1 MRNNQPVTQR
11 ELVCP
16 DLLTVVS
23 RTDAKGILT
32 YVNDDFIGNSGF
44 TREELIGQPH
54 NIVRHPDM
62 PAEVFRDFWETLQA
76 GRTWTG
82 LMKNRA
88 KNGDHYW
95 LKATATP
102 TPDGGF
108 MSVRVK
114 PTREEISQAESLY
127 QRMQQNPKL
136 RLAGGHLAP
145 PGLFRLLQKLL
156 DLHLSTKLWIS
167 TLSSMFAILICVGLG
182 WMALDTAEALLP
194 AGKATEFEGFRISLG
209 LVAGLTLVVWPL
221 IAFIV
226 VRSFTSPLAAAVQA
240 ARSIAAFDLS
250 HPVPLA
256 GRDEVGELLNQFAI
270 MRNNLQEGAALIKQ
284 NTRRLD
290 RAAHDLAESSS
301 SAAHASNQQSESASS
316 MAAAVEELSV
326 SIDQVGEHANEAD
339 AVSRASGKASREGG
353 EVIHN
358 TANEIGRIADAVNS
372 SANTINDL
380 QRYTNEISAI
390 VSVIKDIADQTNLL
404 ALNAAIE
411 AARAGEQGRGFAVVA
426 DEVRKLAERTAQSTQ
441 QIAGMIG
448 KVQSG
453 ARQAVAEMEAS
464 VLQVSEGVQLA
475 HRAGDSVA
483 AIQTTSERVVRTVAD
498 INLALKEQGVAAK
511 EIARSV
517 ERVAQMTESSS
528 AASRQASAV
537 AEQVASLAD
546 ELGHLADMFKI

>member
-11 ELVCP
+11 EYDFP
-16 DLLTVVS
+16 SGFAIVS

-32 YVNDDFIGNSGF
+32 FVNDDFVQSSGF
-44 TREELIGQPH
+44 QRAELIGQHH

-62 PAEVFRDFWETLQA
+62 PAEAFRDLWGTLQA

-82 LMKNRA
+82 LVKNRC

-95 LKATATP
+95 VKATATP

-114 PTREEISQAESLY
+114 PTRDEVRAADALY
-127 QRMQQNPKL
+127 QRMRNDPKI
-136 RLAGGHLAP
+136 RLAGGRLAP
-145 PGLFRLLQKLL
+145 GGLASLVQSLL
-156 DLHLSTKLWIS
+156 DLKLTTKLWIS
-167 TLSSMFAILICVGLG
+167 TLASMFAILLCVGLG
-182 WMALDTAEALLP
+182 WLALDVAEAVLP
-194 AGKATEFEGFRISLG
+194 KDKISGFEPFRLGLG
-209 LVAGLTLVVWPL
+209 LVAGMALVVWPVA
-221 IAFIV
+221 AFIV
-226 VRSFTSPLAAAVQA
+226 VRSFTTPLESALLA

-250 HPVPLA
+250 RPVPLA

-290 RAAHDLAESSS
+290 QAAQDLAESSR
-301 SAAHASNQQSESASS
+301 SAAHASNQQSEAASS

-339 AVSRASGKASREGG
+339 AVSRASGNASREGG

-358 TANEIGRIADAVNS
+358 TANEIGLIADAVNS
-372 SANTINDL
+372 SASTINEL
-380 QRYTNEISAI
+380 EHFAGEISAI
-390 VSVIKDIADQTNLL
+390 VIVIKDIADQTNLL

-426 DEVRKLAERTAQSTQ
+426 DEVRKLAERTTKSTQ
-441 QIAGMIG
+441 EIAGMIN

-453 ARQAVAEMEAS
+453 ARLAVAGMKAG
-464 VLQVSEGVQLA
+464 VKQVSEGVQMA
-475 HRAGDSVA
+475 HKAGDSVA
-483 AIQTTSERVVRTVAD
+483 DIQTTSMRVVRAVAD
-498 INLALKEQGVAAK
+498 INLALKEQGVAAR
-511 EIARSV
+511 EIAKSV
-517 ERVAQMTESSS
+517 ERVAQMTESGSE
-528 AASRQASAV
+528 ASRQASAV
-537 AEQVASLAD
+537 AEQVAGLAD
-546 ELGHLADMFKI
+546 ELRQLADMFKV